1 MPLLWEHVLES
12 GEHLR
17 GRGHG
22 PLMAA
27 VVASRWEVTP

>member
-1 MPLLWEHVLES
+1 MPQLWEHVLEPN
-12 GEHLR
+12 ERLR

-22 PLMAA
+22 TLMAA